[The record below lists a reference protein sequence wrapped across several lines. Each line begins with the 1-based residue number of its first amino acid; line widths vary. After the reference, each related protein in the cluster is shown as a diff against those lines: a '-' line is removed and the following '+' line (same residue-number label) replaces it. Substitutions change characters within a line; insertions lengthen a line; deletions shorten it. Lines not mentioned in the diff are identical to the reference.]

1 MCACAFSNDV
11 FGTAV
16 RRPVRGFFVEGTSG
30 LMVSLLKLRKNVKF
44 DLQTKGWEVGSWVF
58 WSGKVLKM
66 RTFYVLSLSFGKLFL
81 QSIKIE
87 D

>member
-1 MCACAFSNDV
+1 MCAYAFSNDV
-11 FGTAV
+11 FGAAV
-16 RRPVRGFFVEGTSG
+16 RRPVRGFFAEGTSG
-30 LMVSLLKLRKNVKF
+30 LMVSLLKVRKNVKF
-44 DLQTKGWEVGSWVF
+44 DLQTKGRKVGWWVF

-81 QSIKIE
+81 QLMKIE

>member
-1 MCACAFSNDV
+1 MGACAFSNDF
-11 FGTAV
+11 FGGSLSAD
-16 RRPVRGFFVEGTSG
+16 FFAEGTYG
-30 LMVSLLKLRKNVKF
+30 LMTLPLKLRKNVKF

-81 QSIKIE
+81 QLMKIE

>member
-11 FGTAV
+11 FWGPLSAD
-16 RRPVRGFFVEGTSG
+16 FFAEGTSG

-44 DLQTKGWEVGSWVF
+44 DLQTKGRKVGWWVF
-58 WSGKVLKM
+58 WSGKALKM

-81 QSIKIE
+81 QLMEIE

>member
-1 MCACAFSNDV
+1 MCACAFSRDV
-11 FGTAV
+11 FWGPLSAD
-16 RRPVRGFFVEGTSG
+16 FFTEGTYG
-30 LMVSLLKLRKNVKF
+30 LMTLPLKLRKNVKF
-44 DLQTKGWEVGSWVF
+44 DLQTKGCEVGWWVF

>member
-1 MCACAFSNDV
+1 MTFL
-11 FGTAV
+11 GTAV
-16 RRPVRGFFVEGTSG
+16 RGFFAEGTSG
-30 LMVSLLKLRKNVKF
+30 LMTLPLKLRKNVKF

-81 QSIKIE
+81 QLMKIE
-87 D
+87 G

>member
-1 MCACAFSNDV
+1 MCACAFLNDV

-16 RRPVRGFFVEGTSG
+16 RGFFADGTSG
-30 LMVSLLKLRKNVKF
+30 LMVSLLKLRKNVQF

-58 WSGKVLKM
+58 WGGKVLKM

-81 QSIKIE
+81 QLMKIE

>member
-11 FGTAV
+11 FWERCPQV
-16 RRPVRGFFVEGTSG
+16 CPRFFAEGTSG
-30 LMVSLLKLRKNVKF
+30 LMVSLLKLRKNVQF

-81 QSIKIE
+81 QLMKIE

>member
-1 MCACAFSNDV
+1 MTFLGA
-11 FGTAV
+11 AV
-16 RRPVRGFFVEGTSG
+16 RRPVRGFFAEGTSG
-30 LMVSLLKLRKNVKF
+30 LMTLPLKLRKNVKF

-81 QSIKIE
+81 QLQKIE